1 MSATN
6 DQSPGF
12 AGFPSLPSAAELR
25 HLIDDKRHARAE
37 EALHRSEVLDD
48 EWKQRHD
55 IFMTRKIDVDF
66 VARILQRIH
75 DAADSGQ
82 TEIQVGQ
89 FPSAWLTDGGRQVNA
104 PEPTW
109 PETLQGFAK
118 EFYDYWERE
127 LKPRDFHL
135 RVEIVT
141 FPNGFPGDVGAFLSW
156 KG

>member
-6 DQSPGF
+6 DQSTGLSDL
-12 AGFPSLPSAAELR
+12 PSLPSAAELR
-25 HLIDDKRHARAE
+25 HLIDGKRLARAE
-37 EALHRSEVLDD
+37 DAQHSREAMEDD
-48 EWKQRHD
+48 WKQRHD
-55 IFMTRKIDVDF
+55 LFMARKIDPAF
-66 VARILQRIH
+66 IGLIMKRIR
-75 DAADSGQ
+75 DAAEAGE
-82 TEIQVGQ
+82 TEIQVGL
-89 FPSAWLTDGGRQVNA
+89 FPSAWLTDGGRQINA

-118 EFYDYWERE
+118 EFFDYWDRE
-127 LKPRDFHL
+127 LKPKEFRL